1 MKTTR
6 ELRGT
11 LVLLGLLAATTA
23 VAGSPPIIVTLSPEL
38 TERLGQSL
46 GVAEGPVLQRIVT
59 QAVTKAIAPDR
70 CRDTARID
78 ITLRAAD
85 PSHPTRRQLID
96 QPGLDFLRSKSIG
109 GAALSAKV
117 FSADG
122 QVIDTVDYQRYPPT
136 LQLGSAAADPWSDAR
151 LAIDDFAAK
160 LASDCGRR
168 AAPAQH

>member
-6 ELRGT
+6 ELRGA
-11 LVLLGLLAATTA
+11 LALLGLLAATTA
-23 VAGSPPIIVTLSPEL
+23 VAGSPPINVTISPAL
-38 TERLGQSL
+38 TEHLDRSL
-46 GVAEGPVLQRIVT
+46 GVEEGPVLQRIVT

-78 ITLRAAD
+78 ITLREAD
-85 PSHPTRRQLID
+85 PSHPTRRQLVD

-109 GAALSAKV
+109 GAALSAKL
-117 FSADG
+117 FNADG
-122 QVIDTVDYQRYPPT
+122 QVIDTVDYRRYPPT
-136 LQLGSAAADPWSDAR
+136 LQFGSVAADTWSDAR

-168 AAPAQH
+168 AAPTQR